1 MPKQTYTL
9 NDFSGG
15 INNIKDSRD
24 IADNQCAKIVN
35 LMVDKQ
41 GAIRTA
47 GSFTAYPNSGDTENL

>member
-24 IADNQCAKIVN
+24 IANNQCAKIVN

-41 GAIRTA
+41 GGYT
-47 GSFTAYPNSGDTENL
+47 NSWFFYGIS